1 MTDKI
6 LKADICIIGGGSGG
20 LSVAAGAAQL
30 GASVVL
36 FERAEMG
43 GDCLNTGCVPSKA
56 MLEAAKIAKIANNGM
71 PSMGISAGQAQIDF
85 GAVKAHVRDVIAG
98 IAPHDS
104 EERFRGLG
112 VNVIKSEASFTSKDS
127 VTAIQ
132 DGEPIS
138 VRAKYFVVA
147 TGSHPVAPPINGLEG
162 VSYYTNET
170 IFDLNEKPQH
180 LIIIGGGPIGI
191 EMAQAHRRL
200 GCDVTVLEA
209 SAIMGRDDPDLVGR
223 LMTKMTDEGIRLIE
237 QARITS
243 ITQNGAR
250 IMIDI
255 SDGESIEGTHLL
267 VAAGRRPNIDTLN
280 LEAASIS
287 YDARGIQ
294 TDNRLRSSN
303 KRVYAIGDVAGR
315 HQFTHVAGYHAGI
328 VIRNIL
334 FKLPAKLR
342 DDAIPWVTYTDPEL
356 AQTGLTWTEAVSRY
370 GADAVRRT
378 DWELRDNDRAR
389 AARRTEGLI
398 RVISD
403 KKGKILGA
411 SILAPNAGE
420 LIHSWTLALQAGLKM
435 SAMAGTIAPYPSWS
449 EASKRAAGAFFTD
462 RLFSARTKKL
472 VQFLLKLW

>member
-71 PSMGISAGQAQIDF
+71 PSMGISAGQAEIDF
-85 GAVKAHVRDVIAG
+85 GAVKAHVWDVIAG

-209 SAIMGRDDPDLVGR
+209 FAIMGRDDPDLVGR

-449 EASKRAAGAFFTD
+449 EASKRAAGAFFTE

>member
-209 SAIMGRDDPDLVGR
+209 FAIMGRDDPDLVGR

-237 QARITS
+237 QAHITR

-250 IMIDI
+250 IMVDI
-255 SDGESIEGTHLL
+255 SDEESIEGTHLL

-280 LEAASIS
+280 LEAANIS

-370 GADAVRRT
+370 GAEAVRRT

-449 EASKRAAGAFFTD
+449 EASKRAAGAFFTE

>member
-56 MLEAAKIAKIANNGM
+56 MLEAAKIAKIANNGI

-209 SAIMGRDDPDLVGR
+209 FAIMGRDDPDLVGR

-370 GADAVRRT
+370 GAEAVRRT

-449 EASKRAAGAFFTD
+449 EASKRAAGAFFTE

>member
-6 LKADICIIGGGSGG
+6 IKADICVIGGGSGG

-43 GDCLNTGCVPSKA
+43 GDCLNFGCVPSKA
-56 MLEAAKIAKIANNGM
+56 MLEAAKIAKIANKGM

-85 GAVKAHVRDVIAG
+85 RAVKAHVRDVIAG

-104 EERFRGLG
+104 EERFKGLG
-112 VNVIKSEASFTSKDS
+112 VNVIKAEASFASKNS
-127 VTAIQ
+127 VTGIQ
-132 DGEPIS
+132 EGKLIS

-147 TGSHPVAPPINGLEG
+147 TGSHPVVPPINGIED
-162 VSYYTNET
+162 VTYYTNKT
-170 IFDLNEKPQH
+170 IFDLNEKPKH

-191 EMAQAHRRL
+191 EMAQAHSWL
-200 GCDVTVLEA
+200 GCNVTVLEA
-209 SAIMGRDDPDLVGR
+209 FTIMRRDDPELVGR
-223 LMTKMTDEGIRLIE
+223 LMTKMKDEGIRLIE
-237 QARITS
+237 EVRITNV
-243 ITQNGAR
+243 IRNGER
-250 IMIDI
+250 IIIDI
-255 SDGESIEGTHLL
+255 SDGKSIEGTHLL
-267 VAAGRRPNIDTLN
+267 VAAGTRPNIDKLN
-280 LEAASIS
+280 LKAANIT
-287 YDARGIQ
+287 YDARGIR

-303 KRVYAIGDVAGR
+303 QRVFAIGDVAGR

-334 FKLPAKLR
+334 FKLPTKLR
-342 DDAIPWVTYTDPEL
+342 DNAIPWVTYTDPEL
-356 AQTGLTWTEAVSRY
+356 AQTGLTWTDAVSRY
-370 GADAVRRT
+370 GVEAVSRT
-378 DWELRDNDRAR
+378 DWELHDNDRAR

-398 RVISD
+398 RVVSD
-403 KKGKILGA
+403 RKGKILGA

-435 SAMAGTIAPYPSWS
+435 STMATTIAAYPSWS
-449 EASKRAAGAFFTD
+449 EASKRVAGAFFTE

-472 VQFLLKLW
+472 VQFLLKF

>member
-200 GCDVTVLEA
+200 GCDVTGLEA
-209 SAIMGRDDPDLVGR
+209 FAIMGRDDPDLVGR

-370 GADAVRRT
+370 GAEAVRRT

-449 EASKRAAGAFFTD
+449 EASKRAAGAFFTE

>member
-1 MTDKI
+1 MTDEIIKT
-6 LKADICIIGGGSGG
+6 DICIIGGGSGG
-20 LSVAAGAAQL
+20 LSVAAGAAQM

-56 MLEAAKIAKIANNGM
+56 MLEAAKVAKIASNGM
-71 PSMGISAGQAQIDF
+71 PSMGITAGHAQIDF

-104 EERFRGLG
+104 EERFKGLG
-112 VNVIKSEASFTSKDS
+112 VNVIKAEASFTSKDS
-127 VTAIQ
+127 VSAIK
-132 DGEPIS
+132 DGKPIS
-138 VRAKYFVVA
+138 VKAKYFVVA
-147 TGSHPVAPPINGLEG
+147 TGSHPVAPPINGLEDIP
-162 VSYYTNET
+162 YFTNET
-170 IFDLNEKPQH
+170 IFDLNEKPEH

-200 GCDVTVLEA
+200 GCNVTVLEA
-209 SAIMGRDDPDLVGR
+209 FAIMGRDDPDIVGR

-250 IMIDI
+250 IVIDI

-267 VAAGRRPNIDTLN
+267 VAAGRKPNIDKLN
-280 LEAASIS
+280 LEAAGIS
-287 YDARGIQ
+287 YHARGIQ
-294 TDNRLRSSN
+294 TDDRLRSSN

-370 GADAVRRT
+370 GAGAVRRT

-403 KKGKILGA
+403 NKGKILGA

-420 LIHSWTLALQAGLKM
+420 LIHSWTLALHAKLKM
-435 SAMAGTIAPYPSWS
+435 SVMAGTIAPYPSWS

-472 VQFLLKLW
+472 VQFLLKF

>member
-209 SAIMGRDDPDLVGR
+209 FAIMGRDDPDLVGR

-280 LEAASIS
+280 LEAANIS

-370 GADAVRRT
+370 GAEAVRRT

-449 EASKRAAGAFFTD
+449 EASKRAAGAFFTE

>member
-132 DGEPIS
+132 DGEPMS

-209 SAIMGRDDPDLVGR
+209 FAIMGRDDPDLVGR

-280 LEAASIS
+280 LEAANIS

-370 GADAVRRT
+370 GAEAVRRT

-449 EASKRAAGAFFTD
+449 EASKRAAGAFFTE

>member
-334 FKLPAKLR
+334 FKLPVKLR

-370 GADAVRRT
+370 GAEAVRRT

-449 EASKRAAGAFFTD
+449 EASKRAAGAFFTE

>member
-71 PSMGISAGQAQIDF
+71 PSMGISAGQAEIDF

-209 SAIMGRDDPDLVGR
+209 FAIMGRDDPDLVGR

-255 SDGESIEGTHLL
+255 SDWECIEGTHLL
-267 VAAGRRPNIDTLN
+267 VAAGRRPNIDKLN

-370 GADAVRRT
+370 GAEAVRRT

-449 EASKRAAGAFFTD
+449 EASKRAAGAFFTE

>member
-280 LEAASIS
+280 LEAANIS

-370 GADAVRRT
+370 GAEAVRRT

-449 EASKRAAGAFFTD
+449 EASKRAAGAFFTE

>member
-243 ITQNGAR
+243 ITQNGAH

-280 LEAASIS
+280 LEAANIS

-370 GADAVRRT
+370 GAEAVRRT

-449 EASKRAAGAFFTD
+449 EASKRAAGAFFTE

>member
-71 PSMGISAGQAQIDF
+71 PSMGISAGQAEIDF

-209 SAIMGRDDPDLVGR
+209 FAIMGRDDPDLVGR

-449 EASKRAAGAFFTD
+449 EASKRAAGAFFTE

>member
-1 MTDKI
+1 MTDNMI
-6 LKADICIIGGGSGG
+6 KADICIIGGGSGG

-30 GASVVL
+30 GANVVL

-56 MLEAAKIAKIANNGM
+56 LLEASKIAKIASQGM
-71 PSMGISAGQAQIDF
+71 PSMGINAGHAQIDF
-85 GAVKAHVRDVIAG
+85 AAVKAHVRDVIAG

-112 VNVIKSEASFTSKDS
+112 VNVIKAEAKFTSNDT
-127 VTAIQ
+127 VTATS
-132 DGEPIS
+132 DGQPIT

-147 TGSHPVAPPINGLEG
+147 TGSHPVAPPINGLGE
-162 VSYYTNET
+162 VPYFTNET
-170 IFDLNEKPQH
+170 IFALDEKPEH

-200 GCDVTVLEA
+200 GCKVTVLEA
-209 SAIMGRDDPDLVGR
+209 FAIMGRDDPDLVGR

-237 QARITS
+237 QARIS
-243 ITQNGAR
+243 QITKHGTQ
-250 IMIDI
+250 IKIDI
-255 SDGESIEGTHLL
+255 DDGDPIEGTHLL
-267 VAAGRRPNIDTLN
+267 VAAGRKPNIDALD
-280 LEAASIS
+280 LEAANVN
-287 YDARGIQ
+287 YDARGIL
-294 TDNRLRSSN
+294 TDNRLRASN
-303 KRVYAIGDVAGR
+303 KRVFAIGDVAGR

-328 VIRNIL
+328 VIRNML

-356 AQTGLTWTEAVSRY
+356 AQTGLTWTEAVARF
-370 GADAVRRT
+370 GAGNVRRT
-378 DWELRDNDRAR
+378 DWELRENDRAR
-389 AARRTEGLI
+389 AARRTEGVV

-403 KKGKILGA
+403 NKGKILGA

-420 LIHSWTLALQAGLKM
+420 LIHSWTLAVHARLKM
-435 SAMAGTIAPYPSWS
+435 AAMAGAIAPYPSWS

-472 VQFLLKLW
+472 VRFLLKF

>member
-209 SAIMGRDDPDLVGR
+209 FAIMGRDDPDLVGR
-223 LMTKMTDEGIRLIE
+223 LMTKMTDEGIQLIE

-449 EASKRAAGAFFTD
+449 EASKRAAGAFFTE

>member
-56 MLEAAKIAKIANNGM
+56 KLEAAKIAKIANNGM

-209 SAIMGRDDPDLVGR
+209 LAIMGRDDPDLVGR

-370 GADAVRRT
+370 GAEAVRRT

-398 RVISD
+398 RGISD

-449 EASKRAAGAFFTD
+449 EASKRAAGAFFTE

>member
-209 SAIMGRDDPDLVGR
+209 FAIMGRDDPDLVGR

-267 VAAGRRPNIDTLN
+267 VAAGRRPNIDTLK

-370 GADAVRRT
+370 GAEAVRRT

-449 EASKRAAGAFFTD
+449 EASKRAAGAFFTE

>member
-243 ITQNGAR
+243 ITQNGAH

-449 EASKRAAGAFFTD
+449 EASKRAAGAFFTE

>member
-71 PSMGISAGQAQIDF
+71 PSMGISAGQAEIDF

-370 GADAVRRT
+370 GAEAVRRT

-449 EASKRAAGAFFTD
+449 EASKRAAGAFFTE

>member
-71 PSMGISAGQAQIDF
+71 PSMGISTGQAQIDF

-280 LEAASIS
+280 LEAANIS

-370 GADAVRRT
+370 GAEAVRRT

-449 EASKRAAGAFFTD
+449 EASKRAAGAFFTE

>member
-1 MTDKI
+1 
-6 LKADICIIGGGSGG
+6 
-20 LSVAAGAAQL
+20 
-30 GASVVL
+30 
-36 FERAEMG
+36 
-43 GDCLNTGCVPSKA
+43 
-56 MLEAAKIAKIANNGM
+56 
-71 PSMGISAGQAQIDF
+71 
-85 GAVKAHVRDVIAG
+85 
-98 IAPHDS
+98 
-104 EERFRGLG
+104 
-112 VNVIKSEASFTSKDS
+112 
-127 VTAIQ
+127 
-132 DGEPIS
+132 
-138 VRAKYFVVA
+138 
-147 TGSHPVAPPINGLEG
+147 
-162 VSYYTNET
+162 
-170 IFDLNEKPQH
+170 
-180 LIIIGGGPIGI
+180 
-191 EMAQAHRRL
+191 
-200 GCDVTVLEA
+200 
-209 SAIMGRDDPDLVGR
+209 MGRDDPDLVGR

-280 LEAASIS
+280 LEAANIS

-342 DDAIPWVTYTDPEL
+342 DDTIPWVTYTDPEL

-370 GADAVRRT
+370 GAEAVRRT
-378 DWELRDNDRAR
+378 DWELSDNDRAR

-449 EASKRAAGAFFTD
+449 EASKRAAGAFFTE

>member
-71 PSMGISAGQAQIDF
+71 PSMGISAGQAEIDF

-200 GCDVTVLEA
+200 ACDVTVLEA

-243 ITQNGAR
+243 ITQNGAH

-449 EASKRAAGAFFTD
+449 EASKRAAGAFFTE

>member
-6 LKADICIIGGGSGG
+6 IKADICVIGGGSGG

-30 GASVVL
+30 GANVVL

-56 MLEAAKIAKIANNGM
+56 MLEAAKIAKFASNGM
-71 PSMGISAGQAQIDF
+71 PSMGIGAGQAQIDF

-104 EERFRGLG
+104 EERFKGLG
-112 VNVIKSEASFTSKDS
+112 VNVIKAEASFTSKDT

-132 DGEPIS
+132 DGKPIS
-138 VRAKYFVVA
+138 VHAKYFIVA
-147 TGSHPVAPPINGLEG
+147 TGSHPVLPPINGLEDT
-162 VSYYTNET
+162 SYFTNET
-170 IFDLNEKPQH
+170 IFGLNEKPQH

-200 GCDVTVLEA
+200 GCNVTVLEA
-209 SAIMGRDDPDLVGR
+209 SAIMGRDDPVLVSR
-223 LMTKMTDEGIRLIE
+223 LMTKLTDEGIRLIE
-237 QARITS
+237 QAGITS

-250 IMIDI
+250 IIIDI
-255 SDGESIEGTHLL
+255 SNRKSMEGTHLL
-267 VAAGRRPNIDTLN
+267 VAAGRRPNIDKLN
-280 LEAASIS
+280 LEAAGIS

-294 TDNRLRSSN
+294 TDKRLRSSN

-315 HQFTHVAGYHAGI
+315 HQFTHVAGYHASI

-370 GADAVRRT
+370 GAEAVRRT
-378 DWELRDNDRAR
+378 DWELQENDRAR
-389 AARRTEGLI
+389 AARRTEGVI

-403 KKGKILGA
+403 NKGKILGA

-420 LIHSWTLALQAGLKM
+420 LIHSWTLALHAGLKM
-435 SAMAGTIAPYPSWS
+435 GTMASTIAPYPSWS
-449 EASKRAAGAFFTD
+449 EASKRAAGAF
-462 RLFSARTKKL
+462 
-472 VQFLLKLW
+472 LLNDYLAPAPKSWCSSY

>member
-71 PSMGISAGQAQIDF
+71 PSMGISAGQAEIDF

-147 TGSHPVAPPINGLEG
+147 TGSHPVAPPINGLED

-209 SAIMGRDDPDLVGR
+209 FAIMGRDDPDLVGR

-370 GADAVRRT
+370 GAEAVRRT

-449 EASKRAAGAFFTD
+449 EASKRAAGAFFTE

>member
-147 TGSHPVAPPINGLEG
+147 TGSHPVAPPINGLED

-209 SAIMGRDDPDLVGR
+209 FAIMGRDDPDLVGR

-370 GADAVRRT
+370 GAEAVRRT

-449 EASKRAAGAFFTD
+449 EASKRAAGAFFTE

>member
-71 PSMGISAGQAQIDF
+71 PSMGISAGQAEIDF

-112 VNVIKSEASFTSKDS
+112 INVIKSEASFTSKDS

-250 IMIDI
+250 IVIDI

-370 GADAVRRT
+370 GAEAVRRT

-449 EASKRAAGAFFTD
+449 EASKRAAGAFFTE